1 MLNLR
6 RLAVPLLAALAG
18 LVAPAVPAR
27 ADMMTTC
34 APEIQRFCS
43 DVSRGRGRVSAC
55 LASQFG
61 QLSAACKP
69 GVQAVMQGPLTPR
82 YVRRVLDPS
91 FRAPLPAA
99 CTAQAQSLC
108 PDMAT
113 DRGPVFACLYA
124 RSDRAGKACSD
135 AARAT
140 LQGG

>member
-1 MLNLR
+1 MLNIR
-6 RLAVPLLAALAG
+6 RLAVPLLAALGG
-18 LVAPAVPAR
+18 LVAPAAPAR

-55 LASQFG
+55 LASQMG

-69 GVQAVMQGPLTPR
+69 EVQGVMQGRLTPA
-82 YVRRVLDPS
+82 YVRRALDPS
-91 FRAPLPAA
+91 FRAQLPPV
-99 CTAQAQSLC
+99 CNGPAQSLC
-108 PDMAT
+108 PGMAT
-113 DRGPVFACLYA
+113 DRGPVYACLYA